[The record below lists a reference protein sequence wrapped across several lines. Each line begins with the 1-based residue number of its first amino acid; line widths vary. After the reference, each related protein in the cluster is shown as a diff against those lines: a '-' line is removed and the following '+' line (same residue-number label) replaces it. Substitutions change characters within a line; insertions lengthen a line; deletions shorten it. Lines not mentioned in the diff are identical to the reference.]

1 MLFGRTKGAVVTVV
15 FGAFSPLCCQNEAS
29 ADFVNPVV
37 PVWRGAANADFY
49 GWEIFTSAFGG
60 PNLPNYAG
68 TETGAALFNFGA
80 GATINSSGNIQAN
93 GGSLSMSLYAGAWEQ
108 VAEVIVNIATIGTV
122 VNNDSF
128 VLGLYNNSSG
138 GLTVTPSAMEIR
150 SSEAAPGGQGLIQTR
165 TYKWI
170 VPPTGSILPRF
181 QLNFAS
187 MSNNITLDTL
197 SVDVRYL
204 PAPGA
209 LALLGF
215 AGMLVAKRRR
225 RT

>member
-1 MLFGRTKGAVVTVV
+1 
-15 FGAFSPLCCQNEAS
+15 
-29 ADFVNPVV
+29 
-37 PVWRGAANADFY
+37 
-49 GWEIFTSAFGG
+49 
-60 PNLPNYAG
+60 
-68 TETGAALFNFGA
+68 
-80 GATINSSGNIQAN
+80 
-93 GGSLSMSLYAGAWEQ
+93 
-108 VAEVIVNIATIGTV
+108 
-122 VNNDSF
+122 
-128 VLGLYNNSSG
+128 
-138 GLTVTPSAMEIR
+138 MEIR

-209 LALLGF
+209 LALVGF

>member
-1 MLFGRTKGAVVTVV
+1 MLWRRTKGAVATVV

-29 ADFVNPVV
+29 ADFVNAVV
-37 PVWRGAANADFY
+37 PEWRGAANADFY

-68 TETGAALFNFGA
+68 TESGAALFNFGA
-80 GATINSSGNIQAN
+80 GAIINSSGNIQAN

-122 VNNDSF
+122 VNSDSF
-128 VLGLYNNSSG
+128 VLGLYNNSGG

-197 SVDVRYL
+197 SVDVRYM
-204 PAPGA
+204 PAPGV
-209 LALLGF
+209 LALVGF

-225 RT
+225 A

>member
-1 MLFGRTKGAVVTVV
+1 MLLKRTKGAAAIVVL
-15 FGAFSPLCCQNEAS
+15 GAFSPLFSQNEAS
-29 ADFVNPVV
+29 ADFVNAMV

-49 GWEIFTSAFGG
+49 GWEIFSSAFGG

-68 TETGAALFNFGA
+68 TESGAALFNFGS

-93 GGSLSMSLYAGAWEQ
+93 GGPLSMSVYAGAWEQ

-122 VNNDSF
+122 VNDNSF
-128 VLGLYNNSSG
+128 VLGLYNNSGG

-150 SSEAAPGGQGLIQTR
+150 SSQTVPGGQGLIQTR
-165 TYKWI
+165 AYKWI

-181 QLNFAS
+181 ELHFGS
-187 MSNNITLDTL
+187 LSNNITLDTL
-197 SVDVRYL
+197 SVDVRYI

-215 AGMLVAKRRR
+215 ASMLVAKRCRSN
-225 RT
+225 